1 MAEQHSAEAKLIRC
15 IISKNGLKGKALG
28 SDMLAA
34 FDVFESIE
42 SPFMA
47 GSLTVSDSKNFINDY
62 PIEGGETIQMELK
75 TTFSDIPIEYSFVI
89 ARIGTRIIKNKMQL
103 YELILCSPEA
113 LINESLRV
121 QDSLEGNPETIV
133 GKMLGNEYL
142 GSKKELFSE
151 PSRFETKLI
160 PNRTRPFDIIAML
173 LKKSVSSKTTYTG
186 KKYPKY
192 EENRQNNRPNSNSK
206 PIKGSA
212 GFFFWETRRGYNFF
226 SIDALC
232 DTSEN
237 GKFIFKDKKEGDK
250 ESKPRLQTQA
260 WGPYIET
267 VANTQASGDQ
277 RFIISD
283 AMFTSEID
291 LMTSLRR
298 GKYSS
303 LMVFF
308 NHSTGQY
315 EEYTYKIKDSYDNMA
330 HLGGQD
336 AISLIPAN
344 EIDLSNFPTRVMS
357 MILDHESWYN
367 KAGIGNPDDAKAT
380 DPNKFADWQKYYMAQ
395 GIARAELLKNQEA
408 KVDIPGNPLI
418 CAGDKI
424 DLKIQS
430 KLADKLRKKQPF
442 DLETS
447 GVYLVKEVRHLF
459 NFLDGNNGTCKTT
472 LGLFRD
478 SYGVKEV
485 PSNHGNK

>member
-1 MAEQHSAEAKLIRC
+1 MAEQHSSETKLIGC
-15 IISKNGLKGKALG
+15 IISKNGLKGRALG

-34 FDVFESIE
+34 FDIFESIE

-62 PIEGGETIQMELK
+62 PIEGGETIQIKLK
-75 TTFSDIPIEYSFVI
+75 TTFSDVPIEYSFVI
-89 ARIGTRIIKNKMQL
+89 AKIGTRIIKNKMQV
-103 YELILCSPEA
+103 YELVLCSPEA

-121 QDSLEGNPETIV
+121 QDSLSGNPETIIE
-133 GKMLGNEYL
+133 KMLGDEYL

-151 PSRFETKLI
+151 PSRFDTKLI
-160 PNRTRPFDIIAML
+160 PNRTRPFDIIASL
-173 LKKSVSSKTTYTG
+173 LRKSVSSKTTYTG
-186 KKYPKY
+186 KKYKKY
-192 EENRQNNRPNSNSK
+192 EKNRQNRPNSNSK

-237 GKFIFKDKKEGDK
+237 GKFIVKQKVEGKEV
-250 ESKPRLQTQA
+250 PRLKSEA

-267 VANTQASGDQ
+267 TANTDVSGDQ

-291 LMTSLRR
+291 LMSSLRR

-303 LMVFF
+303 LIVFF

-336 AISLIPAN
+336 AISLIPTN
-344 EIDLSNFPTRVMS
+344 EIELSNYPTRIMS

-367 KAGIGNPDDAKAT
+367 EPGIASPDDAKAT
-380 DPNKFADWQKYYMAQ
+380 NPNKFADWQKYYAAQ
-395 GIARAELLKNQEA
+395 GLARAELLKNQEA
-408 KVDIPGNPLI
+408 KVNIPGNPLI

-447 GVYLVKEVRHLF
+447 GVYLVKEIRHLF

>member
-1 MAEQHSAEAKLIRC
+1 MAEQHSSEANLIRC
-15 IISKNGLKGKALG
+15 VISKFGGAEPTALG
-28 SDMLAA
+28 ADMLGA
-34 FDVFESIE
+34 FDVNESIE

-47 GSLTVSDSKNFINDY
+47 GSLTISDSKNFINEY
-62 PIEGGETIQMELK
+62 PIQGGENITMELK
-75 TTFSDIPIEYSFVI
+75 STFDDAPVVYKFVI
-89 ARIGTRIIKNKMQL
+89 AKIGARIIKNKAHVYVL
-103 YELILCSPEA
+103 VLCSPEA
-113 LINESLRV
+113 LLNEGIRV
-121 QDSLEGNPETIV
+121 QDPLTGNPEQIV
-133 GKMLGNEYL
+133 AKMLSKTYL
-142 GSKKELFSE
+142 ASTKKLFSE
-151 PSRFETKLI
+151 PSRFETRI
-160 PNRTRPFDIIAML
+160 NPSRDRPFDIIAQL
-173 LKKSVSSKTTYTG
+173 LKRSVSAKTNYQG
-186 KKYPKY
+186 I
-192 EENRQNNRPNSNSK
+192 NSTNTTETAQQV
-206 PIKGSA
+206 KGSA

-250 ESKPRLQTQA
+250 ESRPRLQTEA

-291 LMTSLRR
+291 LMASLRK

-303 LMVFF
+303 LIVFF

-344 EIDLSNFPTRVMS
+344 EVELSNFPTRVMS

-367 KAGIGNPDDAKAT
+367 KGGIANPDDAKAT

-408 KVDIPGNPLI
+408 KVNIPGNPLI

-447 GVYLVKEVRHLF
+447 GVYLVKEIRHLF
-459 NFLDGNNGTCKTT
+459 NFLDGTNGTCKTT

>member
-1 MAEQHSAEAKLIRC
+1 MAEQHSSETKLIGC
-15 IISKNGLKGKALG
+15 IISKNGLKGRALG

-34 FDVFESIE
+34 FDIFESIE

-62 PIEGGETIQMELK
+62 PIEGGETIQIKLK
-75 TTFSDIPIEYSFVI
+75 TTFSDVPIEYSFVI
-89 ARIGTRIIKNKMQL
+89 AKIGTRIIKNKMQV

-121 QDSLEGNPETIV
+121 QDSLSGNPETIIE
-133 GKMLGNEYL
+133 KMLGDEYL

-151 PSRFETKLI
+151 PSRFDTKLI
-160 PNRTRPFDIIAML
+160 PNRTRPFDIIASL
-173 LKKSVSSKTTYTG
+173 LRKSVSSKTTYTG
-186 KKYPKY
+186 KKYKKY
-192 EENRQNNRPNSNSK
+192 EKNRQNRPNSNSK

-237 GKFIFKDKKEGDK
+237 GKFIVKQKVEGKEV
-250 ESKPRLQTQA
+250 PRLKSEA

-267 VANTQASGDQ
+267 TANTDVSGDQ

-291 LMTSLRR
+291 LMSSLRR

-303 LMVFF
+303 LIVFF

-336 AISLIPAN
+336 AISLIPTN
-344 EIDLSNFPTRVMS
+344 EIELSNYPTRIMS

-367 KAGIGNPDDAKAT
+367 EPGIASPDDAKAT
-380 DPNKFADWQKYYMAQ
+380 NPNKFADWQKYYAAQ
-395 GIARAELLKNQEA
+395 GLARAELLKNQEA
-408 KVDIPGNPLI
+408 KVNIPGNPLI

-447 GVYLVKEVRHLF
+447 GVYLVKEIRHLF